1 MALITETPT
10 QHGLNDNKMSHLCRK
25 VPGWV
30 RVGPGHGMGGICLF
44 SVISPRFSLLV
55 CDAFYVFVFF
65 IAGSL

>member
-44 SVISPRFSLLV
+44 SVIPLGFPSSCV
-55 CDAFYVFVFF
+55 TFF
-65 IAGSL
+65 ICLFFS